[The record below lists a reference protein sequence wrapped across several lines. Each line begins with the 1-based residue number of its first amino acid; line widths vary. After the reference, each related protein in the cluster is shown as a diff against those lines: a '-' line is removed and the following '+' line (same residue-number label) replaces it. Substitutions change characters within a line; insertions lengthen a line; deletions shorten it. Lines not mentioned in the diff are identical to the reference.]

1 MCLQSVSQQKEG
13 WRIHIE
19 TDGNM
24 NTQQLQFAVEES
36 LLCFKIKFILC
47 RFCMAQI

>member
-19 TDGNM
+19 TDDNM

-36 LLCFKIKFILC
+36 LLCFNFKFISC

>member
-1 MCLQSVSQQKEG
+1 MCLQSISQQKEG

-24 NTQQLQFAVEES
+24 NTRQLLCKAEES
-36 LLCFKIKFILC
+36 LLCFKFKFISC